1 MQDKLLPKVVVAV
14 LLVPEEHW
22 DIPEAVAVMLAVLD
36 IQAQVVA
43 VVELQQSE
51 KTVQWWL

>member
-1 MQDKLLPKVVVAV
+1 VAAQDKLLPKVVVAV
-14 LLVPEEHW
+14 LLVLEEHW
-22 DIPEAVAVMLAVLD
+22 DIPEDVAVMLAVLD

-51 KTVQWWL
+51 KTVQ